1 MQFKQ
6 DPYSG
11 FEELVEVW
19 GHWDWICF
27 VVVELW
33 VVGVPDDGGVMVSVV
48 KELVHA
54 VWRGLYIYKI

>member
-1 MQFKQ
+1 M
-6 DPYSG
+6 
-11 FEELVEVW
+11 
-19 GHWDWICF
+19 
-27 VVVELW
+27 VVELW